1 MQFGSDLS
9 LLALTF
15 YGVRDLLSY
24 FALKFRLSVMEEKIF
39 RLSIVIEKQ

>member
-15 YGVRDLLSY
+15 YGIRDLLSY
-24 FALKFRLSVMEEKIF
+24 LRLNLDYLLWKKKSF
-39 RLSIVIEKQ
+39 DYL